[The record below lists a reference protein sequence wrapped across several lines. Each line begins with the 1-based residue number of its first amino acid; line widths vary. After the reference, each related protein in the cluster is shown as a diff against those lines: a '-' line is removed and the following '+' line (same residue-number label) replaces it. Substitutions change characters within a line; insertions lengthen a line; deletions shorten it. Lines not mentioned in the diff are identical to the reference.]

1 MKIKVQIDPAYPEPE
16 VHILAAEI
24 TDEIQALVQRLS
36 EKRPSALVC
45 YDRDSALLVE
55 QEQLIRVYASRQKVY
70 AQTAAGEYLLRRR
83 LYELEEMLDAKAFVR
98 ISNAEIV
105 NLHFVERLDLSITG
119 TIGMRLKNGETSY
132 VSRRYVN
139 HIKTILGI

>member
-45 YDRDSALLVE
+45 YDRDSAVLVE

-70 AQTAAGEYLLRRR
+70 AQTTAGEYLLRRR
-83 LYELEEMLDAKAFVR
+83 LYELEEMLDAKENR
-98 ISNAEIV
+98 
-105 NLHFVERLDLSITG
+105 
-119 TIGMRLKNGETSY
+119 
-132 VSRRYVN
+132 
-139 HIKTILGI
+139 

>member
-45 YDRDSALLVE
+45 YDRDSAVLVE
-55 QEQLIRVYASRQKVY
+55 QEQLIRVYASRRQGNISC
-70 AQTAAGEYLLRRR
+70 AGGCMSWRKCWMPKPLCGFPMQR
-83 LYELEEMLDAKAFVR
+83 
-98 ISNAEIV
+98 
-105 NLHFVERLDLSITG
+105 LSIC
-119 TIGMRLKNGETSY
+119 
-132 VSRRYVN
+132 
-139 HIKTILGI
+139 ILWSGWISALPAPLACG

>member
-45 YDRDSALLVE
+45 YDRDSAVLVE

-83 LYELEEMLDAKAFVR
+83 LLDAKAFVR

>member
-45 YDRDSALLVE
+45 YDRDSAVLVE

-70 AQTAAGEYLLRRR
+70 AQTAAGEYL
-83 LYELEEMLDAKAFVR
+83 FVR

>member
-45 YDRDSALLVE
+45 YDRDSAVLVE
-55 QEQLIRVYASRQKVY
+55 QEQLIRVYRWEERRVGKECRSRW
-70 AQTAAGEYLLRRR
+70 TR
-83 LYELEEMLDAKAFVR
+83 
-98 ISNAEIV
+98 
-105 NLHFVERLDLSITG
+105 
-119 TIGMRLKNGETSY
+119 
-132 VSRRYVN
+132 
-139 HIKTILGI
+139 